1 MIKRI
6 DTGVEASTLL
16 NDLLLMHK
24 IFTCV
29 LPCCWMCVH
38 FTTDC
43 WEVGCIMWERIDW
56 SFIPSQCRS
65 FPLHKNIF
73 HLCWKKKHPDCHL
86 VLKDNLSNY
95 WVILSVF
102 LRLSAAVLHA
112 CIRVKRKYVQ
122 INSCVQMQSVCI
134 DPNIH
139 IQRACI
145 SVGEGMQSVCLCTCA
160 ACCHRGLALKRWVRR
175 AASLWLIVES
185 GSQRGSALLSSSRA
199 WLIPR
204 DDWLRQVT
212 LNAQQK
218 GTTGSNCQRGRYPT
232 IWQLVTRHPGPLW
245 CQPSFILVC
254 GGALHSRTDFDSL
267 RVSSPWYHMW
277 IAPHWKYFQW
287 FICTCG
293 KPN

>member
-1 MIKRI
+1 MKYNIQHNCKSLWEYSTGHFNRKTWLPRCILVTGCRMLSDMEDILHSFMIKRI

-43 WEVGCIMWERIDW
+43 LEVGCIMWERIEW

-122 INSCVQMQSVCI
+122 INSCV
-134 DPNIH
+134 
-139 IQRACI
+139 
-145 SVGEGMQSVCLCTCA
+145 
-160 ACCHRGLALKRWVRR
+160 
-175 AASLWLIVES
+175 
-185 GSQRGSALLSSSRA
+185 
-199 WLIPR
+199 
-204 DDWLRQVT
+204 
-212 LNAQQK
+212 
-218 GTTGSNCQRGRYPT
+218 
-232 IWQLVTRHPGPLW
+232 
-245 CQPSFILVC
+245 
-254 GGALHSRTDFDSL
+254 
-267 RVSSPWYHMW
+267 
-277 IAPHWKYFQW
+277 
-287 FICTCG
+287 
-293 KPN
+293 